1 MNSMNRTISS
11 NVLKLL
17 RKNGKKQNEL
27 ADAIGVSKQV
37 MSNMMNGNRIIN
49 ATELSLIA
57 SFFNV
62 KMEDLMRSSEYNREE
77 NALHAFMGEDQS
89 PEAKESL
96 EIANRL
102 AKMILYYA
110 RLCNNAEEMNRSWE
124 A

>member
-62 KMEDLMRSSEYNREE
+62 KMEDLMRSSEY
-77 NALHAFMGEDQS
+77 
-89 PEAKESL
+89 
-96 EIANRL
+96 
-102 AKMILYYA
+102 
-110 RLCNNAEEMNRSWE
+110 
-124 A
+124 